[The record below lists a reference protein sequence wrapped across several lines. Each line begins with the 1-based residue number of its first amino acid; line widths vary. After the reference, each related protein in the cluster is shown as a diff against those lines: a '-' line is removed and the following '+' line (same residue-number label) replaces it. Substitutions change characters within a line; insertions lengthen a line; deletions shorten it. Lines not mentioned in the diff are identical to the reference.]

1 MKLSELNN
9 QDTAL
14 IISIN
19 SPLDLKHRLN
29 SFGIFK
35 NTEVTIENISLSKNT
50 MTIEVEH
57 TSIALRVD
65 EADTIEVEKR

>member
-1 MKLSELNN
+1 MKLSELANK
-9 QDTAL
+9 DTAL
-14 IISIN
+14 ITQIN

-35 NTEVTIENISLSKNT
+35 GTEVNVENISLSKNT

-57 TSIALRVD
+57 TSIALRMD
-65 EADTIEVEKR
+65 EANTIEVEKK

>member
-1 MKLSELNN
+1 MKLSELAN
-9 QDTAL
+9 QDRAFITA
-14 IISIN
+14 IN

-35 NTEVTIENISLSKNT
+35 NTEVKVENISLSKNT

-57 TSIALRVD
+57 TSIALRMD
-65 EADTIEVEKR
+65 EAQTIEVEKQ